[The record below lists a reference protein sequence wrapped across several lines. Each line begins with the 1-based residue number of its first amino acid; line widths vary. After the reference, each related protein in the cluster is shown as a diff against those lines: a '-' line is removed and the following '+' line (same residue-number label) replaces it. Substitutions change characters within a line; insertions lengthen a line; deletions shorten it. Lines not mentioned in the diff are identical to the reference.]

1 MSDIDQQYIA
11 ELQSW
16 SGTQKLERVA
26 SLYES
31 TKEMLSLQILKEQP
45 SISENELRLK
55 IAERLYASDK
65 EIHQL
70 LKQAH

>member
-1 MSDIDQQYIA
+1 MSDIEQRYIA

-16 SGTQKLERVA
+16 SGTRKLERVA

-31 TKEMLSLQILKEQP
+31 TKDMLALQIMKEWP
-45 SISENELRLK
+45 SISESELRLK

-65 EIHQL
+65 EIHHL
-70 LKQAH
+70 LSRAH